1 MYYLICQD
9 WWNTSKNH
17 AGIKYLCL
25 YLEQNYPTEFKSVVI
40 TKKRTKLS
48 NSFIVNK
55 FRNFKFK
62 LHQWKISNAAASK
75 LISQLSSD
83 DKVILMEYFDVN
95 VNQYIIA
102 KKIRKKYPNI
112 LIYAMSHLVPLKID
126 QTFPDKLF
134 LKWQRVVDVIIT
146 LGSSLTDYYKSR
158 GVSDKKLMTT
168 FHYVDDFYLK
178 HEIIKHK
185 NFTVIAM
192 GNQMR
197 DVNLLSEIVKS
208 NPDVNF
214 IICQGV
220 NDLSKMFTMKNVEL
234 VPFVS
239 ENELLDLMK
248 SADVSLNVMYDT
260 IGSNVIVTS
269 LGMGLAMLCS
279 DVGSIRD
286 YCDENNT
293 IFCKTLD
300 DFNSAI
306 QFLKS
311 NPDKLMLLRHS
322 SKEKALNYTIEK
334 FYNTIKML

>member
-25 YLEQNYPTEFKSVVI
+25 YLEHNYPNEFKSIVI
-40 TKKRTKLS
+40 TKKRTKKGH
-48 NSFIVNK
+48 NFIINK
-55 FRNFKFK
+55 LRHLKFK
-62 LHQWKISNAAASK
+62 LRQWKISNSVASK
-75 LISQLSSD
+75 LISQLSED

-95 VNQYIIA
+95 VNQYILA

-112 LIYAMSHLVPLKID
+112 KICGMSHLVPAKMD
-126 QTFPDKLF
+126 NAFSDKLLF
-134 LKWQRVVDVIIT
+134 KWQRLIDVIIT
-146 LGSSLTDYYKSR
+146 LGSSLTNYYISR
-158 GVSDKKLMTT
+158 GIPKNKLMTT
-168 FHYVDDFYLK
+168 FHYVDDIYLK
-178 HEIIKHK
+178 SKIVEHK

-197 DVNLLSEIVKS
+197 NISLLSEIVKC
-208 NPDVNF
+208 NLDVNF

-220 NDLSKMFTMKNVEL
+220 DDLSNIFTTNNVKL

-239 ENELLDLMK
+239 EKELIHFME

-293 IFCKTLD
+293 IFCNTLD
-300 DFNSAI
+300 DFNKAI
-306 QFLKS
+306 WFLKA
-311 NPDKLMLLRHS
+311 NPDKLMLLRRS
-322 SKEKALNYTIEK
+322 SKEKAFNYTINK
-334 FYNTIKML
+334 FYSAIKML